1 MRPSRVQRL
10 FRHFPILVLFFL
22 TLSCVAACG
31 SDEGT
36 RGLQPS
42 HETATPA
49 SDEED
54 AMTEAERRKQSAK
67 GIQDAEIDE
76 FDAAGAR

>member
-1 MRPSRVQRL
+1 MGQSRVHRL
-10 FRHFPILVLFFL
+10 FRHFPILFIAVI

-49 SDEED
+49 SDKED

-67 GIQDAEIDE
+67 EIQEAEIKESDRAE
-76 FDAAGAR
+76 DR